1 MKAYLGASIV
11 IAFMLASGC
20 AFKHVRFDNN
30 TTYEDKAQKIRISE
44 RDVRVSAQ
52 FSMHDAVVNDV
63 QKSFGLTYKGA
74 ATLTRTHDALEDAE
88 AARDDVLA
96 ERARLAEV
104 LVDIQGIEGT
114 LQAVVGKVRTIM
126 ETSNTAKGSED
137 AWTAFQTN
145 FMKNLEGIQSNSR
158 DGGFPE
164 VADAVG
170 KIGAEV
176 TTSPEWKTLG
186 ENFGTGE
193 DIESTPAFNKLYTKI
208 QTAFTTYLPPAL
220 PETRKKLEALQKE
233 EQVLTAKAGELHK
246 TLVRLLP
253 KPEDRAE
260 LTSVIREARKNAP
273 EPAAAGGVS
282 GPAGLAVNLAKEVL
296 DGKKSELTEAKEALG
311 KIQELA
317 MPALAKSA
325 AVNAQ
330 KRAIQDLQGEYNEA
344 VNDFLS
350 VVSDVSAVTDYDG
363 PGERGTIWAISL
375 FGARDT
381 IQRYPNGMVKS
392 VGPNQYRKSLGTT
405 ITEEMFRTLRV
416 LGIPAS
422 YVAGVVALAD

>member
-11 IAFMLASGC
+11 VAFMLASGC

-63 QKSFGLTYKGA
+63 QKSFGLTFKGA
-74 ATLTRTHDALEDAE
+74 ATLTRTHDALEDTE
-88 AARDDVLA
+88 AARADVLA
-96 ERARLAEV
+96 ERAQLEEV
-104 LVDIQGIEGT
+104 LVKIQTIEGI
-114 LQAVVGKVRTIM
+114 LQEAAGKFRIIM
-126 ETSNTAKGSED
+126 ETSNTAKGSEE
-137 AWTAFQTN
+137 AWTVFQTN
-145 FMKNLEGIQSNSR
+145 FMKNLEGIQSSYR
-158 DGGFPE
+158 DRGLPE

-170 KIGAEV
+170 KTGAEV
-176 TTSPEWKTLG
+176 TTSPEWKNLG

-193 DIESTPAFNKLYTKI
+193 DIENTPAANKLFSRCQEALKTH
-208 QTAFTTYLPPAL
+208 LPKAL

-233 EQVLTAKAGELHK
+233 EQALTNRVGELHK

-260 LTSVIREARKNAP
+260 LTSVIHEARKNAP
-273 EPAAAGGVS
+273 GTAAVGGVS
-282 GPAGLAVNLAKEVL
+282 GPAGLAVNLAKEML
-296 DGKKSELTEAKEALG
+296 DGKKSELTEAKEALN
-311 KIQELA
+311 KIQELP

-330 KRAIQDLQGEYNEA
+330 KRAIQDIQGEYNEA

-350 VVSDVSAVTDYDG
+350 VVSDVSAVTNYDG
-363 PGERGTIWAISL
+363 PGEVGTIWAISL
-375 FGARDT
+375 FGASDT